1 MPDETLSGE
10 SSGFSPDPSAE
21 LDLGLPPRAEPVPA
35 GYFAEIAFFG
45 HIEHAG
51 YVTEVTLHGGH
62 AAYRIDLPEK
72 IWGGNPLAW
81 REYAASAL
89 FGKHPVTEES
99 VRAAWEAGRERAARW
114 ERQQAEWQ
122 QSPAALAAGDD
133 DYVNGPF

>member
-1 MPDETLSGE
+1 VPDETG
-10 SSGFSPDPSAE
+10 GFASEPA
-21 LDLGLPPRAEPVPA
+21 DLFPEPAPPAAPA

-99 VRAAWEAGRERAARW
+99 VKAAWEAERERAARW

-122 QSPAALAAGDD
+122 QSPAALTAGDD